1 MDHTNNALPKEEI
14 KKKKKWR
21 KILYEDLGY
30 DDNYVDNSFLSSLLT
45 NFGIKYKY
53 SYVCLRMLCVN
64 HQLMLVLFFLLSY
77 YYIDKNIITYK
88 FVTLISSITIILKEI
103 LIYETHRSLNSS
115 LKNIL
120 DTIIIIGIIW
130 ILSPVL
136 ITLTQTHSD
145 DTVYLVSILLLLFHL
160 MFHNYGFIYEK
171 NENINI
177 FDATSLSCVVIASV
191 ILGSRLS
198 SILQVFSFL
207 FLSSILFFY
216 SPFIFQTI
224 ALKNICYYNYILF
237 PILFLILSFSIR
249 RISIT
254 FFYLNLIGHIFVLLI
269 VPAFFIEKNTLKTK
283 LEGPWDIAV
292 SLQDST
298 GINKKIKLK

>member
-1 MDHTNNALPKEEI
+1 MDHIKNATPKSEI
-14 KKKKKWR
+14 KKKKWK

-30 DDNYVDNSFLSSLLT
+30 EDNYVHRSFLSSLLT
-45 NFGIKYKY
+45 NFEIKYKY
-53 SYVCLRMLCVN
+53 SYVCHRMLCVN
-64 HQLMLVLFFLLSY
+64 HQIILVLFLLIAY

-88 FVTLISSITIILKEI
+88 FVSAISIITIILKEI
-103 LIYETHRSLNSS
+103 IIYETHRSLNSS

-120 DTIIIIGIIW
+120 DTIITIGIIW

-145 DTVYLVSILLLLFHL
+145 DTVYLVSILLLLIHL
-160 MFHNYGFIYEK
+160 MFHNYGFIFEK
-171 NENINI
+171 NKNIDI

-216 SPFIFQTI
+216 SPFIVQTI
-224 ALKNICYYNYILF
+224 ALKNISYYNYILF
-237 PILFLILSFSIR
+237 PILFLILSLSIIN
-249 RISIT
+249 ISIT
-254 FFYLNLIGHIFVLLI
+254 FFYINLVGHIFVLLI
-269 VPAFFIEKNTLKTK
+269 VPAFFVEKHRLKTK
-283 LEGPWDIAV
+283 LEGPWDICNIP
-292 SLQDST
+292 SR
-298 GINKKIKLK
+298 